1 MLGDDAVDFRFIA
14 ENSIDIIWSNGL
26 DHVIHY
32 VSLSVF
38 HLLGWKPEE
47 MIGKVFDDFVL
58 PEDLPILAAAAT
70 LMFSPG
76 VQNSPSTLRM
86 RRKDGS
92 SVWMETNARLV
103 REPATGE
110 PKEFVLVMRD
120 ITERKKLEGQ
130 VSASAVDFQFL
141 AKYSADVI
149 CRAGV
154 DLAIEYLSPSS
165 LELLGWKPEER
176 IGQKAYELIIPADR
190 PVFMKAYQ
198 RLLEGAESVCAS
210 VRMRKKNGSIV
221 WMEGNAR
228 LMRDS
233 ATEAPKGAVVI
244 MRDITKRKKLEDQLA
259 ASTVDFKFL
268 EKYSADLI
276 CRTGK
281 DQVIEY
287 LSPSSLELLGWT
299 PEERIGNKV
308 SGLVIPEDLTVFEKA
323 YQRLLA
329 GAETVTA
336 EVRIR
341 KKNGSIVWME
351 GNARLGRNPETQEI
365 EGIVLITRDITK
377 RKKLETQLSA
387 LALTDGLTGL
397 LNRRAFDEALER
409 EWKRTL
415 REGSEMS
422 LLLLDIDHFKQFND
436 QYGHQAGDDC
446 LRAVA
451 AAVSEAVR
459 ITDTVA
465 RYGGEEITVIL
476 PSTFTAGAVEVAE
489 KIRASVEAL
498 QLPLEGN
505 PEGGSWVSVSVGVA
519 TALARQGGTMRMPE
533 SLLLAADNAMY
544 KAKHE
549 GRNRV
554 ATALLIASK
563 ES

>member
-1 MLGDDAVDFRFIA
+1 
-14 ENSIDIIWSNGL
+14 
-26 DHVIHY
+26 
-32 VSLSVF
+32 
-38 HLLGWKPEE
+38 
-47 MIGKVFDDFVL
+47 
-58 PEDLPILAAAAT
+58 
-70 LMFSPG
+70 
-76 VQNSPSTLRM
+76 
-86 RRKDGS
+86 
-92 SVWMETNARLV
+92 
-103 REPATGE
+103 
-110 PKEFVLVMRD
+110 
-120 ITERKKLEGQ
+120 
-130 VSASAVDFQFL
+130 
-141 AKYSADVI
+141 
-149 CRAGV
+149 
-154 DLAIEYLSPSS
+154 
-165 LELLGWKPEER
+165 
-176 IGQKAYELIIPADR
+176 
-190 PVFMKAYQ
+190 
-198 RLLEGAESVCAS
+198 
-210 VRMRKKNGSIV
+210 
-221 WMEGNAR
+221 
-228 LMRDS
+228 
-233 ATEAPKGAVVI
+233 

-259 ASTVDFKFL
+259 ASAVDFKFL
-268 EKYSADLI
+268 EKYGADLV

-287 LSPSSLELLGWT
+287 LSPSSLELLGWK
-299 PEERIGNKV
+299 PEERVGKKV
-308 SGLVIPEDLTVFEKA
+308 TGLVIPEDLPVFEKA

-329 GAETVTA
+329 GADTVTA

-387 LALTDGLTGL
+387 LALTDSLTDL
-397 LNRRAFDEALER
+397 FNRRAFDEALER

-459 ITDTVA
+459 VTDTVA

-476 PSTFTAGAVEVAE
+476 SSTFTAGAAEVAE
-489 KIRASVEAL
+489 KIRAAVEAL
-498 QLPLEGN
+498 QLPLEGI
-505 PEGGSWVSVSVGVA
+505 PEGGSWVTVSVGVA
-519 TALARQGGTMRMPE
+519 TALARVGGTMTMPE

-554 ATALLIASK
+554 ATALLIAPK
-563 ES
+563 EI